1 MLYLEIQQFPYS
13 VPPGPIPVEDDNG
26 KLIGGAVLQPLGRL
40 SCFIER
46 NGYTDMLRY
55 RGMFC
60 VVAMSQGTRSVSRLR
75 LLEGGHGKVLL
86 PKDEVVV
93 EQLRV
98 ASEAMR
104 EMDGE
109 FDEPV

>member
-1 MLYLEIQQFPYS
+1 
-13 VPPGPIPVEDDNG
+13 
-26 KLIGGAVLQPLGRL
+26 
-40 SCFIER
+40 
-46 NGYTDMLRY
+46 
-55 RGMFC
+55 
-60 VVAMSQGTRSVSRLR
+60 MSQGTRSVSRLR